1 MHGCVF
7 FYMKERTD
15 IMKKIWEKDG
25 YIIRQAEEKDK
36 EAYYEQNFNL
46 LDKEVARFT
55 GCKETF
61 TREEVI
67 SFYEKCLISDDRY
80 DFLIFS
86 PEGKIIGESVINDID
101 WKVKSANY
109 RICIFQPVERGKGIG
124 NWAVKTAICFTFE
137 ELGLHRLELDVFS
150 FNKRAKHLYEKSGLK
165 VEGIRRDAILDEGKY
180 ADDILMS
187 ILETEYSQML

>member
-36 EAYYEQNFNL
+36 EAYYEQNFNP

-61 TREEVI
+61 TRE
-67 SFYEKCLISDDRY
+67 
-80 DFLIFS
+80 
-86 PEGKIIGESVINDID
+86 
-101 WKVKSANY
+101 
-109 RICIFQPVERGKGIG
+109 
-124 NWAVKTAICFTFE
+124 
-137 ELGLHRLELDVFS
+137 
-150 FNKRAKHLYEKSGLK
+150 
-165 VEGIRRDAILDEGKY
+165 
-180 ADDILMS
+180 
-187 ILETEYSQML
+187 